1 MKYLNKKGFKL
12 PFVEKE
18 KFIQLI
24 RLGLDFKKGEG
35 VYCIKSYNNIEQLID
50 TIAEI
55 LGEDIAFMQNCALC
69 GKDFSCSDCKYLHEC
84 GTSNLPFLCVCP
96 VCLKNEKLYEKC
108 VQKTL

>member
-1 MKYLNKKGFKL
+1 MRYLNKKGFKL

-35 VYCIKSYNNIEQLID
+35 VYCIKSYNNIEKLID

-55 LGEDIAFMQNCALC
+55 LSEDVAFMQNCTLC
-69 GKDFSCSDCKYLHEC
+69 GKDFPCSECRYLPLC
-84 GTSNLPFLCVCP
+84 GTSNLPFQCICSN
-96 VCLKNEKLYEKC
+96 CLKNEKPSEKC